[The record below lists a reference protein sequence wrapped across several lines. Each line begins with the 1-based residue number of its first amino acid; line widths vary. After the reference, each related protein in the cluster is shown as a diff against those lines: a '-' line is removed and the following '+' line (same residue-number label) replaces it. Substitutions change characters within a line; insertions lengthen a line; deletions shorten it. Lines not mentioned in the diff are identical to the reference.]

1 VTGDSLPRE
10 QALVF
15 GEVADQYEAARP
27 TYPDGAF
34 DAIFEYGG
42 LRAGDHALE
51 VGAGTGKATE
61 SFVARGLA
69 VHALEPS
76 PEMARILRAKGVTV
90 EETTFEE
97 WTVRSGAFQLV
108 FAAQSWHWVQGA
120 DRYEKAAAALVPGGT
135 IALFWNAGR
144 AHPEPFK
151 SENEA
156 AYRRIAPQL
165 TDSIGDQWNPEVLV
179 GSIAECGD
187 FDPMVTRKVTWQT
200 SYTSAEWTRLLE
212 THSGHRMLPAD
223 IRTQLHSE
231 IGAAI
236 DAHGGLLPVVYDT
249 LIYLAT
255 RR

>member
-1 VTGDSLPRE
+1 VTGESFPRE

-15 GEVADQYEAARP
+15 GEIADQYEAARP
-27 TYPDGAF
+27 SYPDGVF
-34 DAIFEYGG
+34 DTIIEYGG
-42 LRAGDHALE
+42 LRAGDSALE
-51 VGAGTGKATE
+51 VGAGTGKATD
-61 SFVARGLA
+61 SFVARGLS

-76 PEMARILRAKGVTV
+76 PEMARVLRAKGVTV

-97 WTVRSGAFQLV
+97 WPIQRGAFPLV

-120 DRYEKAAAALVPGGT
+120 DRYEKAADALVPGGT

-151 SENEA
+151 TANDA
-156 AYRRIAPQL
+156 VYQRLAPAL
-165 TDSIGDQWNPEVLV
+165 TDSIGDKWTPEVLV
-179 GSIAECGD
+179 GGIAECGA
-187 FDPMVTRKVTWQT
+187 FQPMVERKVTWRT
-200 SYTSAEWTRLLE
+200 SYTSGEWKRLLE
-212 THSGHRMLPAD
+212 THSGHRMLPVET
-223 IRTQLHSE
+223 RTQLHDE
-231 IGAAI
+231 IGSAI

>member
-1 VTGDSLPRE
+1 VSGDLPRE

-15 GEVADQYEAARP
+15 GEIADQYEAARP
-27 TYPDGAF
+27 SYPDGVF
-34 DAIFEYGG
+34 DTIIEYGG
-42 LRAGDHALE
+42 LRAGDLALE
-51 VGAGTGKATE
+51 VGAGTGKATD
-61 SFVARGLA
+61 SFVARGLS

-76 PEMARILRAKGVTV
+76 PEMARVLRAKGVTV

-97 WTVRSGAFQLV
+97 WPVQRDNFPLV
-108 FAAQSWHWVQGA
+108 FAAQSWHWVRGD
-120 DRYEKAAAALVPGGT
+120 DRYEKAADALVPGGT

-151 SENEA
+151 RDNDA
-156 AYRRIAPQL
+156 LYQRLAPEL
-165 TDSIGDQWNPEVLV
+165 TDSIGDKWTPEVLV
-179 GSIAECGD
+179 GDIAECGA
-187 FDPMVTRKVTWQT
+187 FAPMVERKVTWRT

-223 IRTQLHSE
+223 TRAQLHRE